1 MLSAGL
7 VNCSITHLSLWS
19 GFWGQA
25 QPVKFVRGFISSLW
39 LCARKARQA
48 PLSAPPS
55 FYRSWP
61 FSVSRVMWEGLTSS
75 PMSWIH
81 AYAHRELARRSSQS
95 RTPSCCPS
103 VVRSERPIGPISGR
117 LSRHWTVTTQ
127 FSSRSGFWGQGR
139 YPTAKLLPPAYRN
152 GEPGYHLSSGF
163 PAARLPMGPSVLLC
177 PVAAHYD
184 GLRIHRHRDAFIPR
198 LFRVRPARPRRW
210 TFPGRSTHLRSGT
223 GRWRRRL
230 PAAPAD
236 RPCGRA
242 GRAVRR
248 RAPAARSC

>member
-1 MLSAGL
+1 MRAKGEAGTAVRPAL
-7 VNCSITHLSLWS
+7 FLPLLAVLRFTGHAGGSHRFTRDLDTRLRAQRA
-19 GFWGQA
+19 GQA
-25 QPVKFVRGFISSLW
+25 L
-39 LCARKARQA
+39 L
-48 PLSAPPS
+48 
-55 FYRSWP
+55 
-61 FSVSRVMWEGLTSS
+61 SVS
-75 PMSWIH
+75 H
-81 AYAHRELARRSSQS
+81 AFLLPVSGAFRTANWADFRALRRNW
-95 RTPSCCPS
+95 PA
-103 VVRSERPIGPISGR
+103 
-117 LSRHWTVTTQ
+117 TTQ

-177 PVAAHYD
+177 PVTAHYE
-184 GLRIHRHRDAFIPR
+184 GLRIRQPSDAFIPR
-198 LFRVRPARPRRW
+198 LFRVRPTRPRRW
-210 TFPGRSTHLRSGT
+210 TFPGRLTHLRSGT